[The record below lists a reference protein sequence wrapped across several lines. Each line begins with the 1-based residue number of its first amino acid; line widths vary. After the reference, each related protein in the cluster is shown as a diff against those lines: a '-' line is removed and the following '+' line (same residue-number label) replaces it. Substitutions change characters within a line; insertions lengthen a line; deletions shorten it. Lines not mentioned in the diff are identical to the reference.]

1 MEIGA
6 YCQCYKQ
13 PVALDYSLHF
23 FRNAYPTGT
32 VVLVSD
38 NGCDFSNMAK
48 KYNAHFFHE
57 KTNTRMGWNK
67 HEREGFIEFFDR
79 LRKYVPL
86 IKEEYFM
93 FLEEDVHVINRV
105 TEPLLGTGNANGY
118 NTIEKEWLKTF
129 KGFENLTENITSIV
143 QGGSIWHK
151 EKFLR
156 LINNVELVNYLQ
168 DCFETREG
176 SVFDF
181 FISVLAWMMNEPIY
195 KLRCHKEL
203 WTDQVRSL
211 DGISILNQVKHFY
224 TSDPVDMTIKY

>member
-13 PVALDYSLHF
+13 PQALDISLQY

-32 VVLVSD
+32 IVLVSD
-38 NGCDFSNMAK
+38 NGCNFSNMAK
-48 KYNAHFFHE
+48 KHNAHFFHE
-57 KTNTRMGWNK
+57 KMNTRMGWNK
-67 HEREGFIEFFDR
+67 HERAGFTEFLNR
-79 LRKYVPL
+79 LRKYIPL

-93 FLEEDVHVINRV
+93 FLEEDVLVLNRV

-118 NTIEKEWLKTF
+118 NKVEKEFLKKF
-129 KGFENLTENITSIV
+129 KGFELLEDDITAIV

-151 EKFLR
+151 QRFLDM
-156 LINNVELVNYLQ
+156 INNVHLVDYLQ

-181 FISVLAWMMNEPIY
+181 YIAVLAWMMGEPIH
-195 KLRCHKEL
+195 KLKCHKEL
-203 WTDQVRSL
+203 WTEQVTSL
-211 DGISILNQVKHFY
+211 EGISILNQVKNYY
-224 TSDPVDMTIKY
+224 TKDPVDMSAIY